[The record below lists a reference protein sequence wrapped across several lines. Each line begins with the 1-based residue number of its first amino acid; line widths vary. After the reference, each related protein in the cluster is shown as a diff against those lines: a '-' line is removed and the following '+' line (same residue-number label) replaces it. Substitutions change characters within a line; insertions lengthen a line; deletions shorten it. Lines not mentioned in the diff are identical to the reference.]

1 VWRMWQRE
9 TGLRIRERDGDVVG
23 SGKGCRKAVG
33 RWVYKWVVFREG
45 VRADFSEGIGEERR
59 EGRMLA
65 GEDVEIERLAGLL
78 VERLGGLEVDR
89 RRRRLA
95 SDERTCSIDDL
106 DVDLLSR
113 QQISATLATRD
124 LLDVEAQ
131 ER

>member
-1 VWRMWQRE
+1 VWRIWQRE

-33 RWVYKWVVFREG
+33 RWVYKWVVVREG

-59 EGRMLA
+59 EGKMLA
-65 GEDVEIERLAGLL
+65 REDVEIVSLVGSL
-78 VERLGGLEVDR
+78 VERLGGLEVD

-113 QQISATLATRD
+113 QQRFATLASRD

>member
-1 VWRMWQRE
+1 VE
-9 TGLRIRERDGDVVG
+9 DLAEGDGLRIRERDGDMVG

-59 EGRMLA
+59 EGKMLA
-65 GEDVEIERLAGLL
+65 REDVEIESLAGSL

-89 RRRRLA
+89 RRLA
-95 SDERTCSIDDL
+95 SDERTSSIDDL

-113 QQISATLATRD
+113 QQKIRYSC
-124 LLDVEAQ
+124 
-131 ER
+131 